1 MAEVWTLP
9 NITTVQNTGVEWLLH
24 ALAPLP
30 DIERSMLLMTLW
42 RAWHIRNEIVHNKS
56 PPPMEASRRFLMSY
70 LDSLIGIKTDLI
82 ADPSKGKSTITYI
95 PVRPHEVMVVADPKW
110 SAPKPGWV
118 KLCTDGSFAVSG
130 SAGAGMVLRD
140 DKGAIIF
147 SSCRQLFSCRDA
159 LEAELC
165 ACMEGLSFSIQRSE
179 LPVHIDMDSIIA
191 VKLIQASEV
200 DRSVYSSIIKEIRY
214 LMSLR
219 ENCITHVSRSQN
231 KVSDSLAKFARIE
244 GRTMTWLGSGPPEAL
259 ELAAI
264 DCKDFGG

>member
-1 MAEVWTLP
+1 M
-9 NITTVQNTGVEWLLH
+9 
-24 ALAPLP
+24 
-30 DIERSMLLMTLW
+30 D
-42 RAWHIRNEIVHNKS
+42 
-56 PPPMEASRRFLMSY
+56 
-70 LDSLIGIKTDLI
+70 GIK
-82 ADPSKGKSTITYI
+82 
-95 PVRPHEVMVVADPKW
+95 
-110 SAPKPGWV
+110 
-118 KLCTDGSFAVSG
+118 
-130 SAGAGMVLRD
+130 
-140 DKGAIIF
+140 
-147 SSCRQLFSCRDA
+147 RQLFFCRDA

-179 LPVHIDMDSIIA
+179 LPVQIDMDSIIA

-231 KVSDSLAKFARIE
+231 KVSDSLAKFARSE

>member
-1 MAEVWTLP
+1 
-9 NITTVQNTGVEWLLH
+9 
-24 ALAPLP
+24 
-30 DIERSMLLMTLW
+30 
-42 RAWHIRNEIVHNKS
+42 
-56 PPPMEASRRFLMSY
+56 
-70 LDSLIGIKTDLI
+70 
-82 ADPSKGKSTITYI
+82 
-95 PVRPHEVMVVADPKW
+95 
-110 SAPKPGWV
+110 
-118 KLCTDGSFAVSG
+118 
-130 SAGAGMVLRD
+130 MVLRD

-165 ACMEGLSFSIQRSE
+165 ACMEGLSFSIHRSE
-179 LPVHIDMDSIIA
+179 LPQIDMDSIIV

-231 KVSDSLAKFARIE
+231 KVSDSLARFARSE